1 MLAAAAMACASPAA
15 SGPSS
20 AAASPASGRASG
32 PAQPLPSMSPPPVG
46 APPKVTDPRPL
57 TLPIQ
62 AYLPTD
68 AHLLLLARAQATLE
82 QRCMAAAGYR
92 YALPLPPPAPAAGN
106 AVSGMTDLRYGIH
119 DAAAAQAHGYLP
131 PAQDAARDA
140 AKGTALLAADRAA
153 QRMSA
158 AEQRTLYGTT
168 VTSSPSAGGTAGPA
182 GGPVR
187 TGGCMGQALHRL
199 TGGQP
204 VIADLSQKVNNES
217 YALSLHDP
225 RVQNVFAAWSSCM
238 RAAGYP
244 YATPN
249 DAVNH
254 QKFTRSGPSAL
265 QKATAVADVGCKQAH
280 NVIGIWYAVD
290 AAYQRSLIHANAPAF
305 AAIARRDAAE
315 VTAARTVT
323 G

>member
-46 APPKVTDPRPL
+46 AAPKVTDPRPL

-92 YALPLPPPAPAAGN
+92 YALPPPALAPGT

-168 VTSSPSAGGTAGPA
+168 VTSSPSADGTAGPA

-225 RVQNVFAAWSSCM
+225 RVQKVFAAWSSCM

-290 AAYQRSLIHANAPAF
+290 AAYQRSLIHANATAF

>member
-1 MLAAAAMACASPAA
+1 
-15 SGPSS
+15 
-20 AAASPASGRASG
+20 
-32 PAQPLPSMSPPPVG
+32 MSPPAVG
-46 APPKVTDPRPL
+46 AAPKVMDPRPL

-62 AYLPTD
+62 AYMPTD
-68 AHLLLLARAQATLE
+68 AQLQLLARAQAVLE

-92 YALPLPPPAPAAGN
+92 YTLPPSALAPGN

-131 PAQDAARDA
+131 PAQDTAQDA
-140 AKGTALLAADRAA
+140 AKGTAVLAANRAT

-158 AEQRTLYGTT
+158 AEQRALYGTT
-168 VTSSPSAGGTAGPA
+168 VTASPSAGRTAGPA

-187 TGGCMGQALHRL
+187 TGGCMGQALLRL

-225 RVQNVFAAWSSCM
+225 RVEKVFAAWSSCM

-254 QKFTRSGPSAL
+254 QSFTRSDPSAL
-265 QKATAVADVGCKQAH
+265 QKAAAVADVGCKQAH
-280 NVIGIWYAVD
+280 NVIGVWYAVD
-290 AAYQRSLIHANAPAF
+290 VAYQRSLIRASAPAF
-305 AAIARRDAAE
+305 AAIAQRDTAE
-315 VTAARTVT
+315 VSAARTVT